1 MTGWRTGGA
10 ISPPDIKDPTAGGL
24 PAPPAVDAA
33 AADELRSLL
42 FDAGY
47 SERSLVATYGPDVLR
62 LPRTLAA
69 PELLHRVGTD
79 SAQAV
84 LVRLFLAGRTVS
96 REAALDLLGSSAM
109 VILEDAGLLA
119 GVGPDFRAR
128 VSLTPLGEVLLAH
141 DRVDAHRPDAKGYV
155 VGPGPP
161 TRYLSS
167 LAIPGRGGDTLDL
180 GCGQGALALEAAK
193 DSARVIASD
202 LCDRAV
208 GFCKFNTTLNAVTNV
223 VCRQG
228 DLFGPVHGE
237 RFDRIFSN
245 PPYVVSPST
254 TLLYRDGRPGLCER
268 IVRETPR
275 YLNDGGT
282 LQMLI
287 NWPEHHGRD
296 WRDELLGWFAGSGC
310 DAWLLRDYR
319 WDTAEYAGMW
329 LRQLHTDEAA
339 LAAEMNRWMAF
350 YETAG
355 IDAVF
360 GGAVILC
367 KVSGRKPWHEIRKIP
382 AVNGAAGDSIAR
394 TLEARDA
401 IARLSDDEMLLN
413 ARLRPSP
420 DLVVIESRRPGGDS
434 PGEVTAEL
442 RLGRGLDRK
451 RAFGGEGA

>member
-1 MTGWRTGGA
+1 M
-10 ISPPDIKDPTAGGL
+10 
-24 PAPPAVDAA
+24 
-33 AADELRSLL
+33 RSFLS
-42 FDAGY
+42 DAGY
-47 SERSLVATYGPDVLR
+47 SEHSLRTTYGPGVLH
-62 LPRTLAA
+62 LPRTLGA
-69 PELLHRVGTD
+69 PELLHRFGTD

-84 LVRLFLAGRTVS
+84 LVRLFLAGSTVL

-109 VILEDAGLLA
+109 AILEDAGLLA
-119 GVGPDFRAR
+119 SAGPAVTAR
-128 VSLTPLGEVLLAH
+128 VSLTPLGGMLLAH
-141 DRVDAHRPDAKGYV
+141 DRLDAHRPDAKGYV

-161 TRYLSS
+161 TVHLSK
-167 LAIPGRGGDTLDL
+167 LAVPGHGGDTLDL
-180 GCGQGALALEAAK
+180 GSGQGALALQAAR
-193 DSARVIASD
+193 DSRRVIAAD

-208 GFCKFNTTLNAVTNV
+208 GFCTFNTMLNAVANV
-223 VCRQG
+223 DCRQG
-228 DLFGPVHGE
+228 DLFGPVRGE

-245 PPYVVSPST
+245 PPYVVSPDT
-254 TLLYRDGRPGLCER
+254 TLMYRDGRPGLCER
-268 IVRETPR
+268 IVREAPR

-287 NWPEHHGRD
+287 NWPDHRGRD
-296 WRDELLGWFAGSGC
+296 WGDELLDWFAGSGC
-310 DAWLLRDYR
+310 DAWLLHDYR
-319 WDTAEYAGMW
+319 WDAAEYAGMW
-329 LRQLHTDEAA
+329 LRQMHRDEAV

-360 GGAVILC
+360 GGAVILR
-367 KVSGRKPWHEIRKIP
+367 KVSGREPWHEIRKIP

-394 TLEARDA
+394 TLQARDV